1 MQRVPLA
8 KLLFRIW
15 QKIIHGKED
24 TMAYKAV
31 VITVSDRCSRGEATE
46 TSGPAIVEMVTKE
59 GYEVIHTEIVPDEKE
74 RIREVL
80 IRCADEMKADL
91 IFTTGGT
98 GFSKRDVTPDVT
110 KEVVER
116 ETPGIPEA
124 MLFESLKVTPRAM
137 LSRMAAGIRGDS
149 LIVNLPGSEKA
160 ARENL
165 GAILGT
171 MEHALHMMAG
181 KGH

>member
-1 MQRVPLA
+1 MDYTA
-8 KLLFRIW
+8 
-15 QKIIHGKED
+15 
-24 TMAYKAV
+24 A
-31 VITVSDRCSRGEATE
+31 VITVSDRCSRGEATD
-46 TSGPAIVEMVTKE
+46 TSGPAIVEMVKEE
-59 GYEVIHTEIVPDEKE
+59 GYKIIYTEIIPDEKDA
-74 RIREVL
+74 IRNALVH
-80 IRCADEMKADL
+80 CTDDL
-91 IFTTGGT
+91 HANLVFTTGGT
-98 GFSKRDVTPDVT
+98 GFSKRDITPDVT
-110 KEVVER
+110 KDVVER

-137 LSRMAAGIRGDS
+137 LSRMTAGIRGDS

-171 MEHALHMMAG
+171 MEHALHMMEG

>member
-1 MQRVPLA
+1 MEYTA
-8 KLLFRIW
+8 
-15 QKIIHGKED
+15 
-24 TMAYKAV
+24 A
-31 VITVSDRCSRGEATE
+31 VITVSDRCSRGEATD
-46 TSGPAIVEMVTKE
+46 TSGPAIVEMVEKE
-59 GYEVIHTEIVPDEKE
+59 GYQVVYTEIIPDEKE
-74 RIREVL
+74 VIRQSL
-80 IRCADEMKADL
+80 IHCADELKVDL

-110 KEVVER
+110 KEVVDR
-116 ETPGIPEA
+116 ETPGIPET

-137 LSRMAAGIRGDS
+137 LSRMAAGIRGNS

>member
-1 MQRVPLA
+1 
-8 KLLFRIW
+8 
-15 QKIIHGKED
+15 
-24 TMAYKAV
+24 MAYKAV
-31 VITVSDRCSRGEATE
+31 VITVSDRCSRGEAAD

>member
-1 MQRVPLA
+1 
-8 KLLFRIW
+8 
-15 QKIIHGKED
+15 
-24 TMAYKAV
+24 MAYKAV
-31 VITVSDRCSRGEATE
+31 VITVSDRCSRGEATD

-59 GYEVIHTEIVPDEKE
+59 GYEVIHTEIIPDEKE

-181 KGH
+181 NGH

>member
-1 MQRVPLA
+1 MDYSA
-8 KLLFRIW
+8 
-15 QKIIHGKED
+15 
-24 TMAYKAV
+24 A
-31 VITVSDRCSRGEATE
+31 VITVSDRCSRGEATD
-46 TSGPAIVEMVTKE
+46 TSGPAIVEMVKDE
-59 GYEVIHTEIVPDEKE
+59 GYKVIHTEIVPDEKDA
-74 RIREVL
+74 IRKAL
-80 IRCADEMKADL
+80 IHCADELHIDL
-91 IFTTGGT
+91 VFTTGGT

-137 LSRMAAGIRGDS
+137 LSRMAAGIRGS
-149 LIVNLPGSEKA
+149 TLIVNLPGSEKA

-165 GAILGT
+165 GAVLGT

>member
-1 MQRVPLA
+1 MDYTA
-8 KLLFRIW
+8 
-15 QKIIHGKED
+15 
-24 TMAYKAV
+24 A
-31 VITVSDRCSRGEATE
+31 VITVSDRCSRGEATD
-46 TSGPAIVEMVTKE
+46 TSGPAIVEMVKEE
-59 GYEVIHTEIVPDEKE
+59 GYKIIYTEIIPDEKDA
-74 RIREVL
+74 IRNALVH
-80 IRCADEMKADL
+80 CTDELHANL
-91 IFTTGGT
+91 VFTTGGT
-98 GFSKRDVTPDVT
+98 GFSKRDITPDVT
-110 KEVVER
+110 KDVVER

-137 LSRMAAGIRGDS
+137 LSRMTAGIRGDS

-171 MEHALHMMAG
+171 MEHALHMMEG